1 MQGAPAANEWPV
13 VAGQQAAY
21 LQKQLAAYK
30 SGARVNAHMATV
42 VKPFG
47 DAEFKALAAYYSQLK
62 P

>member
-1 MQGAPAANEWPV
+1 ML
-13 VAGQQAAY
+13 AGQQAAY
-21 LQKQLAAYK
+21 IEKQLAAYK

-47 DAEFKALAAYYSQLK
+47 EAEFKALAAYYSQLK